1 MKRHVKVTPESW
13 PLNAVFNIS
22 RGAKKVADVVVVEIT
37 EGEITGYGECVPYP
51 RYGESQEQVIEAIL
65 AVSQKVE
72 EGASREEL
80 QALLPAGAAR
90 NALDCALWQVEAK
103 RQDKSLAELFG
114 LKQFRPVR
122 TAQTVSLDSPEK
134 MGEAAKWLGEGLLKV
149 KLGPNDISESVRA
162 VRRAAPK
169 ATLILDANEAWT
181 MEQLVENMPALIEAE
196 VKLIEQPLPQG
207 ADGELAGY
215 ESPIP
220 ICADESCHASDTLTE
235 VSKLYDAINIKLDKT
250 GGLTEALKLRKE
262 AESLGMGIFLGCMI
276 CTSLSIL
283 PVFAL
288 TEGVEFIDIDGPL
301 WLKKDRDGG
310 CKFNG
315 IRMSPPTQL
324 IV

>member
-1 MKRHVKVTPESW
+1 MKRQVKVTPESW

-22 RGAKKVADVVVVEIT
+22 RGAKKVADVVVVGIT
-37 EGEITGYGECVPYP
+37 EGDITGYGECVPYP
-51 RYGESQEQVIEAIL
+51 RYGESQGQVIEAIL
-65 AVSQKVE
+65 SVSQKVE
-72 EGASREEL
+72 EGISREEL

-103 RQDKSLAELFG
+103 RQNKSLAELFG

-122 TAQTVSLDSPEK
+122 TAQTVSLDSSEN
-134 MGEAAKWLGEGLLKV
+134 MGEAAKRLGEGLLKV
-149 KLGPNDISESVRA
+149 KLGPNDISESVMA

-207 ADGELAGY
+207 ADGALADFK
-215 ESPIP
+215 SPIP

-250 GGLTEALKLRKE
+250 GGLTEALKLRRE
-262 AESLGMGIFLGCMI
+262 AEALGMEIFLGCMI

-301 WLKKDRDGG
+301 WLKKDRSGG
-310 CKFNG
+310 CKFDG